1 MQSVCSSL
9 DTNRGSTALTPT
21 ARNLDIE
28 TITACHR
35 YGIDVV
41 VYNPL
46 AGGLFSGK
54 IKSKDQLPD
63 DESSRFGAKSA
74 TGENYRKRYFRD
86 TTFGALAMVEKVAE
100 KHNLTLL
107 EIALRWVMHH
117 SALNVAK
124 NGGDGIIIG
133 VSSQSQLESNLKDLE
148 KGPLPEE
155 VVQVLDEAWIHSK
168 ALSPPY
174 WHGTLQYGYDTTS
187 ALFGK

>member
-1 MQSVCSSL
+1 
-9 DTNRGSTALTPT
+9 
-21 ARNLDIE
+21 
-28 TITACHR
+28 
-35 YGIDVV
+35 
-41 VYNPL
+41 
-46 AGGLFSGK
+46 
-54 IKSKDQLPD
+54 
-63 DESSRFGAKSA
+63 
-74 TGENYRKRYFRD
+74 
-86 TTFGALAMVEKVAE
+86 MVEKVAE
-100 KHNLTLL
+100 KHNLSLL

-133 VSSQSQLESNLKDLE
+133 VSSQAQLESNLKDLE

-174 WHGTLQYGYDTTS
+174 WHGTLEYSYDTTA